1 MSKLYVVG
9 IGPGSYENMTVRA
22 QEALRRCDVI
32 VGYTVYIDL
41 VKEHFPGKE
50 MLTPPMRKEVER
62 CRLAFEE
69 AQKGQCVAMICSGDA
84 GVYGMSGVMW
94 TLLPEYPGVEVK
106 LYEAGKDTDYIPKYG
121 AVTKSVLIVN
131 ESRAVT
137 ELSKSSIREAFE
149 SASKNV

>member
-1 MSKLYVVG
+1 MKHPCIEFITACSCCAVF
-9 IGPGSYENMTVRA
+9 A
-22 QEALRRCDVI
+22 DF
-32 VGYTVYIDL
+32 
-41 VKEHFPGKE
+41 VKS
-50 MLTPPMRKEVER
+50 
-62 CRLAFEE
+62 LA
-69 AQKGQCVAMICSGDA
+69 
-84 GVYGMSGVMW
+84 
-94 TLLPEYPGVEVK
+94 PEYPGVEVK